1 VSRRTTFRA
10 YDAKATKR
18 PSAESPGAPSC
29 TILHVPGQA
38 GQAQVGASHDGQE
51 EILRRMQAATNY
63 NAWLIDR
70 ARPFLG
76 DRVLDAGAGTGTFT
90 ELAADGRELVIALEP
105 DAAFA
110 DDLERRFDGRSNV
123 VVLRAGTDELEPD
136 AVPEAPDTILCFNV
150 LEHIPDDRDAV
161 ARFARVAATGAHLL
175 LLVPAHRRLFGSID
189 RTVNHERRYG
199 KREVGDL
206 LQAAGFE
213 LVDLRY
219 VNPLGALG
227 WLVSARLLRRTYI
240 PKGSLRLY
248 DRIVPLLRALDR
260 VDVGFGLSV
269 WAVGRRAG

>member
-1 VSRRTTFRA
+1 M
-10 YDAKATKR
+10 
-18 PSAESPGAPSC
+18 
-29 TILHVPGQA
+29 
-38 GQAQVGASHDGQE
+38 GASHDGQE

-136 AVPEAPDTILCFNV
+136 GVPEAPDTILCFNV

-161 ARFARVAATGAHLL
+161 ARFARVAVPGAHLL

-189 RTVNHERRYG
+189 RTVSHERRYE
-199 KREVGDL
+199 KREVGHL
-206 LQAAGFE
+206 LQASGFE